1 MAPPFSL
8 NILQWVSRIDYYY
21 LLWISVI
28 ILVHESRYLH
38 LWLYMNLLV
47 LGIFKC
53 HCRSWM
59 ASLNCLE
66 TLKVEQWASSYTRD
80 CGSFIKSDDMTK
92 TLDSLW
98 QCMIRGDKGTCCQNS
113 TGSSVPART
122 CCSATYEA
130 SQKGVTEAL
139 FAGYGAIQRLFCSE
153 HCIRTPWTVF
163 ETSTLWLVSRP
174 LARSWQDSYAERWW
188 CYVEFFIILFLFF
201 LFLLLRF
208 LSLLLI

>member
-1 MAPPFSL
+1 MGEPDRLLLSVVNFRNNISPWESIFAPVTLYEPSGARD
-8 NILQWVSRIDYYY
+8 IQVS
-21 LLWISVI
+21 
-28 ILVHESRYLH
+28 
-38 LWLYMNLLV
+38 
-47 LGIFKC
+47 
-53 HCRSWM
+53 SWM